1 MIATIAF
8 ITSRHQPR
16 FDWFLES
23 LFRQISPSDIIQV
36 IIVDFYAQSCDEWT
50 KYDADKRDEKLCG
63 LLTYLQ
69 LPSNITVER
78 HPPMPSVWQGSDRL
92 TKENWWAMAAARN
105 TALCYAKHSWFL
117 HLDDRC
123 VLQPGFLDAARE
135 NMLESKFTFGTYQKR
150 TGITVENG
158 LIKNGG
164 IITANDSRAD
174 YVRQHRSN
182 AAPTPC
188 PGEWYFGCCGMGP
201 LEWYLSVN
209 GWDTTCDG
217 QSMEDTILG
226 LMIANNGYPTFFDN
240 RMAIVEDRT
249 PEDSGPVMIRR
260 DKGVSPNDR
269 SHALL
274 DMLKGLKR
282 AKHNVDL
289 REIRNSI
296 LNGKSFPPAMEPIL
310 DWYDG
315 QLLSDM

>member
-16 FDWFLES
+16 FDWFVKS
-23 LFRQISPSDIIQV
+23 LLNQVVSGDIIQ
-36 IIVDFYAQSCDEWT
+36 IIIIDFLANPGDDWSIGDVN
-50 KYDADKRDEKLCG
+50 KRFLSVSELTFG
-63 LLTYLQ
+63 L
-69 LPSNITVER
+69 PDNITLEW
-78 HPPMPSVWQGSDRL
+78 HPTMPSVWQGKDRL
-92 TKENWWAMAAARN
+92 TKDNWWAMAAARN

-135 NMLESKFTFGTYQKR
+135 NMHESKFTFGTYQKR

-164 IITANDSRAD
+164 IITANDSRAE
-174 YVRQHRSN
+174 YVNQHRAN

-226 LMIANNGYPTFFDN
+226 LMIANNGYPTFFDH

-282 AKHNVDL
+282 SKHNVDL
-289 REIRNSI
+289 REIRNNV
-296 LNGKSFPPAMEPIL
+296 LNGKPFPPATEPTV

-315 QLLSDM
+315 QLLSQM